1 MEKSKV
7 SKTSKSNTK
16 KSNDMPNSMFHEFFV
31 DELKDIY
38 WAEKHLV
45 TALPKMIKGATTKEL
60 KDAITGH
67 LEETKNQVTRLE
79 KVFESI
85 GEKATAKKCDAMAG
99 LLEEGKSILEDTEK
113 DSMVRDAG
121 IILASQKIEHYE
133 IATYGT
139 LVAFARKMGHEEAVH
154 LLEATLAEEKGAD
167 DKLTDIALDHINEE
181 ALEE

>member
-1 MEKSKV
+1 MEKTTV
-7 SKTSKSNTK
+7 SK
-16 KSNDMPNSMFHEFFV
+16 KSNSNNKKNESMPNSVFHEFFV

-45 TALPKMIKGATTKEL
+45 TALPKMIKGATTQEL
-60 KDAITGH
+60 KDAITEH
-67 LEETKNQVTRLE
+67 LEETKNQVSRLE
-79 KVFESI
+79 EVFESI
-85 GEKATAKKCDAMAG
+85 GEKATAKKCDAMEG

-139 LVAFARKMGHEEAVH
+139 LVAFARKMGHDEAVH
-154 LLEATLAEEKGAD
+154 LLEVTLAEEKGAD
-167 DKLTDIALDHINEE
+167 DKLTNIALDHINEE
-181 ALEE
+181 AVQE